1 MSVSDQRWMGAALA
15 LAERG
20 VGRTSP
26 NPAVGCVIVRDGIVV
41 GRGST
46 QPGGRPHGEAM
57 ALAQAGPAARGATV
71 YTSLEPC
78 AHVSHRGASCTESL
92 IAAGVSRVVA
102 AVIDPDPRTAG
113 QGMARLAAAGIQ
125 VAHGICE
132 AAARSVAAGFFSR
145 TVLGRPRITL
155 KLALSLDGRI
165 AMASGQS
172 KWITGAVARNHAH
185 LLRARSDMILVGRG
199 TWEADSPSLDVRLP
213 GLEGRGPRVAV
224 LSTSLKAIG
233 RAERLDS
240 IAAICAVSGVN
251 DLMVEGGAVVGASLL
266 KADLVDRLIIYRA
279 PILLGDGL
287 SLGDIGLT
295 DLAASHRRWRV
306 TENRQL
312 GVDRLEIYERTR

>member
-1 MSVSDQRWMGAALA
+1 MNADDQRWMGAALA

-20 VGRTSP
+20 VGRTAP
-26 NPAVGCVIVRDGIVV
+26 NPAVGCVIVRDDIVV
-41 GRGST
+41 GRGWT

-57 ALAQAGPAARGATV
+57 ALAQAGPLARRATV

-78 AHVSHRGASCTESL
+78 AHVSHRGPSCTDSL

-102 AVIDPDPRTAG
+102 AVIDPDSRTAG
-113 QGMARLAAAGIQ
+113 HGMARLAAAGIQ
-125 VAHGICE
+125 VTSGICD

-145 TVLGRPRITL
+145 IVLGRPRITL
-155 KLALSLDGRI
+155 KLALSLDGQV

-213 GLEGRGPRVAV
+213 GLEDRGPRVAV
-224 LSTSLKAIG
+224 LSSSLKANG

-240 IAAICAVSGVN
+240 IAAICAVFGVN
-251 DLMVEGGAVVGASLL
+251 DLLVEGGAVVGASLL
-266 KADLVDRLIIYRA
+266 NADLVDRLIIYRA
-279 PILLGDGL
+279 PILLSGGL
-287 SLGDIGLT
+287 NLGDIGLT
-295 DLAASHRRWRV
+295 DIAASHGRWRAS
-306 TENRQL
+306 ENRQL
-312 GVDRLEIYERTR
+312 GIDRLEIYERTR

>member
-1 MSVSDQRWMGAALA
+1 MGTALA

-20 VGRTSP
+20 VGRTAP

-41 GRGST
+41 GRGWT

-57 ALAQAGPAARGATV
+57 ALAQAGSAARGATV

-78 AHVSHRGASCTESL
+78 AHVSHRGGSCTDAL
-92 IAAGVSRVVA
+92 IEAGVSRVVA

-113 QGMARLAAAGIQ
+113 QGLARLAAAGVQ
-125 VAHGICE
+125 VVVGVRE
-132 AAARSVAAGFFSR
+132 VEARSCAAGFFSR
-145 TVLGRPRITL
+145 VERGRPRITL

-165 AMASGQS
+165 AMASGES
-172 KWITGAVARNHAH
+172 KWITGPPARNHAH

-199 TWEADSPSLDVRLP
+199 TWDADLPSLDVRLP
-213 GLEGRGPRVAV
+213 GLADRGPRIAV
-224 LSTSLKAIG
+224 LGSGLTDSG
-233 RAERLDS
+233 RAERFGS
-240 IAAICAVSGVN
+240 IAAMCAVPDAN
-251 DLMVEGGAVVGASLL
+251 DLLIEGGAAVAATVLGA
-266 KADLVDRLIIYRA
+266 DVVDRLIIYRA

-287 SLGDIGLT
+287 SLGDIGLAR
-295 DLAASHRRWRV
+295 LADSHGRWLP

>member
-1 MSVSDQRWMGAALA
+1 MGAALA

-20 VGRTSP
+20 VGRTAP

-57 ALAQAGPAARGATV
+57 ALAHAGSAAHGATV

-78 AHVSHRGASCTESL
+78 AHVSHRGPSCTDSL

-125 VAHGICE
+125 VTAGICE

-145 TVLGRPRITL
+145 IVLGRSRVTL
-155 KLALSLDGRI
+155 KLALSLDGQV

-185 LLRARSDMILVGRG
+185 LLRSRSDMILVGRG

-213 GLEGRGPRVAV
+213 GLEDRGPRVAV
-224 LSTSLKAIG
+224 LSTSLKVSG

-251 DLMVEGGAVVGASLL
+251 DLLVEGGAVVGASLL

-279 PILLGDGL
+279 PILLGGGL

-295 DLAASHRRWRV
+295 DLAASHGRWRAS
-306 TENRQL
+306 ENRQL